1 MVDLMVSLTA
11 VKRVAEM
18 VAMMDEDWTVEKEI
32 KKVDMKG
39 NAAVERRV
47 VEMEW
52 KLEFFL
58 VV

>member
-32 KKVDMKG
+32 KKVGMKG

-47 VEMEW
+47 VEMGW
-52 KLEFFL
+52 KLAFSL